1 MRGRPEAM
9 QKASDEGEISG
20 LRRRLWVERAIFVVL
35 LAGLLAFHF
44 GKLGVRQVCVIA
56 VDGHPTAVVVS
67 RSDANRLL
75 DEIKKSAGV
84 SAEVTFSHKVTLHSV
99 SAAGERVLSDAE
111 AMTAMAGKLEPVVQA
126 SAILVNGEL
135 VIGLPTSTDAI
146 RTLSKLI
153 QELSPNV
160 SDVQATFK
168 ESVKIEDRQ
177 VPADR
182 FAASA
187 EAAVEK
193 VLKASAP
200 KGRHEVKPGETGWKI
215 ALLYRVPVSRL
226 AAANPEVDLGR
237 IHAGEKLT
245 IPGDL
250 PPITVVARKEVR
262 EELGPGVSK
271 TTRITYENGAEVS
284 RDVIGREHPPE
295 SPKRRRHRTDRGM
308 GL

>member
-1 MRGRPEAM
+1 MKRT
-9 QKASDEGEISG
+9 SDEGEIRG
-20 LRRRLWVERAIFVVL
+20 LRRRLWVERSIFVVI
-35 LAGLLAFHF
+35 LAGVLAFHF
-44 GKLGVRQVCVIA
+44 GKLGVRRVCVIA
-56 VDGHPTAVVVS
+56 IDGHPTVVVAS
-67 RSDANRLL
+67 RSDANRVL

-84 SAEVTFSHKVTLHSV
+84 STEVTFSHKVTLHSV
-99 SAAGERVLSDAE
+99 SAAGERVLGDAQ
-111 AMTAMAGKLEPVVQA
+111 AMTILAGKLEPVVQA
-126 SAILVNGEL
+126 SAVLVNGEL
-135 VIGLPTSTDAI
+135 VIGLPTRTDAI

-160 SDVQATFK
+160 SDIQAAFK

-200 KGRHEVKPGETGWKI
+200 KGSHEVKPGETGWKI

-237 IHAGEKLT
+237 IHAGEKLM
-245 IPGDL
+245 IPGEL
-250 PPITVVARKEVR
+250 PPITVVARRDVR

-271 TTRITYENGAEVS
+271 TTRITYENGAVVS
-284 RDVIGREHPPE
+284 RDVIGRERPPA
-295 SPKRRRHRTDRGM
+295 SAKRRGRSTDKRV